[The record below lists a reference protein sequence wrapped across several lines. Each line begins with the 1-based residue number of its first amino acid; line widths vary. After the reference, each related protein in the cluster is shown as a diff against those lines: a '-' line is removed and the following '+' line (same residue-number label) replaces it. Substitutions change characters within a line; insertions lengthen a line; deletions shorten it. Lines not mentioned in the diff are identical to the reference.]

1 MLSPN
6 PTRRPPAV
14 PLLFAVDVFG
24 GNTALSLYISFLYRE
39 EDLVSPGMGL
49 RVKVLE
55 LTGTKFPFLSV
66 VTNLSFVP
74 GTSFPVTVGPK
85 LKAPSP
91 PWTRMRPTVGTAKGL
106 EVLTI

>member
-1 MLSPN
+1 MLSPY
-6 PTRRPPAV
+6 PTRRAPAV

-39 EDLVSPGMGL
+39 EN

-55 LTGTKFPFLSV
+55 LTGTKFPFPSV

-74 GTSFPVTVGPK
+74 GTSFPVTVGPT

-91 PWTRMRPTVGTAKGL
+91 PWTRMRPTLGLPEGLLKL
-106 EVLTI
+106 EVLEI